1 MSADALI
8 ATGYNLVV
16 NGQAERGLS
25 LMEQGLRKG
34 ALKHPEDAKLHLGLA
49 YIQSGQRSKAVQVLQ
64 TVRGN
69 DGAADLARLWVLHA
83 GRAPSAT

>member
-1 MSADALI
+1 LI

-25 LMEQGLRKG
+25 LMEQGLHKG

-49 YIQSGQRSKAVQVLQ
+49 YIQSGQKSKAVQVLQ
-64 TVRGN
+64 TVRGS

-83 GRAPSAT
+83 GRASSAT